1 MKKKL
6 LSMMLAVSMTALA
19 FTGCGAAS
27 EAESTIEELVAE
39 ETEESIVEET
49 STEEI
54 TEEET
59 EAAVEADNT
68 TMAMVGVLKGPTA
81 IGTAFLNAWA
91 DKALTD
97 QDYVFTMETAA
108 DELLPLIIKGE
119 IDIALVPANV
129 ASVLYN
135 KTEGGISVID
145 INTLGVLYM
154 VSGDQSITGPADLA
168 GKTVYLTGKGTTPD
182 YVLHNI
188 LEANGLSESDLT
200 LEYKSEPT
208 EVAAIL
214 AQNSDAVGLLPQP
227 FVTVACSKN
236 ASLSVVMD
244 LTEQWD
250 AVNKDSRLVTG
261 VTVVRN
267 QFLEEH
273 PNAVKSFLAD
283 HARSVDMVYE
293 DTDMAA
299 QLTAEFGIVDNED
312 VARKA
317 IPQCNIVCI
326 QGEEMKS
333 ALSGYLKAL
342 YDQDPSSVGG
352 NLPGE
357 EFDDGF
363 SDDFVLDLSK
373 VYPRLKKN
381 WAKDPLKEVSLT
393 AVSQDSPDYGDMP
406 MFRYMDS
413 YVYMFIQDMGNM
425 FTYLS
430 YGMLPEGITPQI
442 LQEHA
447 FRNLSENIN
456 YRSCESK
463 EKGIYGILAGGD
475 FEAESLLFPGIWN
488 QIAEELNDDVIFCI
502 PTKDIVFY
510 TAEGNRK
517 LRNKMLKMAADMFES
532 NRRETPHLLF
542 SRDVFVCSKKDRKL
556 TVSRRYTI

>member
-19 FTGCGAAS
+19 LTGCGAAS

-154 VSGDQSITGPADLA
+154 VSGDQSITGPADLV

-357 EFDDGF
+357 EF
-363 SDDFVLDLSK
+363 
-373 VYPRLKKN
+373 Y
-381 WAKDPLKEVSLT
+381 
-393 AVSQDSPDYGDMP
+393 Y
-406 MFRYMDS
+406 
-413 YVYMFIQDMGNM
+413 IQ
-425 FTYLS
+425 
-430 YGMLPEGITPQI
+430 
-442 LQEHA
+442 
-447 FRNLSENIN
+447 
-456 YRSCESK
+456 
-463 EKGIYGILAGGD
+463 
-475 FEAESLLFPGIWN
+475 
-488 QIAEELNDDVIFCI
+488 
-502 PTKDIVFY
+502 
-510 TAEGNRK
+510 
-517 LRNKMLKMAADMFES
+517 
-532 NRRETPHLLF
+532 
-542 SRDVFVCSKKDRKL
+542 
-556 TVSRRYTI
+556 